1 MPSDSESEKGSVKSN
16 SDQEDLQEE
25 EYVVEKIIDKRVV
38 RGKVEYFLKWK
49 GYKDEDNT
57 WEPKEN
63 LDCPD
68 LIEAFEKAL
77 AEKQKAKRQ
86 KSSETKTTKRDGVP
100 TKTTTKKRK
109 LARKSDDSDDDDDG
123 SSTTRKRKPT
133 KKSDD
138 SDDDDVQE
146 ISDADSDMIEK
157 TKKTKKVRKSTVRIT
172 SDSDSDSENLTAKP
186 SSTRAQTKKSI
197 SPVSKITTRE
207 PKASTKSSVL
217 ENGENNHNKTAES
230 PDTDR
235 LQADR
240 VLDNGLEPEKI
251 IGATE
256 VSGELMFLVK
266 WKNMNQAD
274 LISSKIAKIACPQT
288 VITFFE
294 ERLTWDDTG
303 SAARVDCS

>member
-1 MPSDSESEKGSVKSN
+1 MPSDTESEKDSVKSN
-16 SDQEDLQEE
+16 SEDLQEE
-25 EYVVEKIIDKRVV
+25 EYVVERIIDKRTVK
-38 RGKVEYFLKWK
+38 GKIEYYLKWK
-49 GYKDEDNT
+49 GYNDNENT

-68 LIEAFEKAL
+68 LIEAFEKEL
-77 AEKQKAKRQ
+77 AEKQKAKAEAKRG
-86 KSSETKTTKRDGVP
+86 KSSDTRNTKRDGVP

-109 LARKSDDSDDDDDG
+109 LARKSDDSDE
-123 SSTTRKRKPT
+123 
-133 KKSDD
+133 
-138 SDDDDVQE
+138 DDVQD
-146 ISDADSDMIEK
+146 ISDADSD
-157 TKKTKKVRKSTVRIT
+157 TTDRSKKKKVRKTAVQIT
-172 SDSDSDSENLTAKP
+172 SSSDSDSENLTSKKSSTKPAAKKP
-186 SSTRAQTKKSI
+186 SPQTNRTSTL
-197 SPVSKITTRE
+197 RE
-207 PKASTKSSVL
+207 LKTSTKAPVP
-217 ENGENNHNKTAES
+217 ENGERNTNKVAES
-230 PDTDR
+230 PDTER
-235 LQADR
+235 LQTDR

-303 SAARVDCS
+303 STARVDCS